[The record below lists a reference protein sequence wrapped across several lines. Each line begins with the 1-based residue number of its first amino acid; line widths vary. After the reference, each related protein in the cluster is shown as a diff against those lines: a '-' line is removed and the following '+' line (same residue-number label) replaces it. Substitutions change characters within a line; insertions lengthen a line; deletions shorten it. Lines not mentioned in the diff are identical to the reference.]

1 MDIVA
6 LESFVTVYNYKN
18 FTKAADKLY
27 ISQPALSRRMKALE
41 EELGITLFKRR
52 GTSIEGI
59 TEGGKFF
66 YKEAV
71 KLLKQADEL
80 RLKVNRFREG
90 VSGTLRIAVSPDFSL
105 SVVLKAIQK
114 MSIEWPY
121 IEIIPEC
128 YTDTK
133 NLDLLRFLTDRSVD
147 IAITSRAEVEDI
159 PGINFDVIKENISSV
174 LICRGHKLYGRN
186 RLTLADLDEEPNCAL
201 YNANSLTKAE
211 IIQWMNSMDVSVG
224 PTVYCRSYQEIM
236 LYLSTG
242 KYYCLPG
249 VLTNELLQSYSDD
262 FRNIPL
268 VEGQVPIGDQVMAY
282 IEKTE
287 TVEKFLKCIKDSIDV

>member
-90 VSGTLRIAVSPDFSL
+90 VSGFFPFRGTESDPKDEYRMALYRDYSRMLYGHKKSGL
-105 SVVLKAIQK
+105 TAI
-114 MSIEWPY
+114 S
-121 IEIIPEC
+121 
-128 YTDTK
+128 
-133 NLDLLRFLTDRSVD
+133 DRSIGGYSD
-147 IAITSRAEVEDI
+147 YI
-159 PGINFDVIKENISSV
+159 PG
-174 LICRGHKLYGRN
+174 RGGGYPRN
-186 RLTLADLDEEPNCAL
+186 QL
-201 YNANSLTKAE
+201 
-211 IIQWMNSMDVSVG
+211 
-224 PTVYCRSYQEIM
+224 
-236 LYLSTG
+236 
-242 KYYCLPG
+242 
-249 VLTNELLQSYSDD
+249 
-262 FRNIPL
+262 
-268 VEGQVPIGDQVMAY
+268 
-282 IEKTE
+282 
-287 TVEKFLKCIKDSIDV
+287 

>member
-80 RLKVNRFREG
+80 RLKVNRCLWNVADCGITGFFPFRGTESDPKDEYRMALYRDYSRMLYG
-90 VSGTLRIAVSPDFSL
+90 HKKSGLT
-105 SVVLKAIQK
+105 AI
-114 MSIEWPY
+114 S
-121 IEIIPEC
+121 
-128 YTDTK
+128 
-133 NLDLLRFLTDRSVD
+133 DRSIGGYSD
-147 IAITSRAEVEDI
+147 YI
-159 PGINFDVIKENISSV
+159 PG
-174 LICRGHKLYGRN
+174 RGGGYPRN
-186 RLTLADLDEEPNCAL
+186 QL
-201 YNANSLTKAE
+201 
-211 IIQWMNSMDVSVG
+211 
-224 PTVYCRSYQEIM
+224 
-236 LYLSTG
+236 
-242 KYYCLPG
+242 
-249 VLTNELLQSYSDD
+249 
-262 FRNIPL
+262 
-268 VEGQVPIGDQVMAY
+268 
-282 IEKTE
+282 
-287 TVEKFLKCIKDSIDV
+287 